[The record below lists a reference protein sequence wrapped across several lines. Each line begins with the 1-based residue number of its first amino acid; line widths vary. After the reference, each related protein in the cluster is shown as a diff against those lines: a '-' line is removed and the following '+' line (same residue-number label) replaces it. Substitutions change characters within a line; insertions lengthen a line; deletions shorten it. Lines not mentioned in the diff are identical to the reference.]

1 MSKRDLMTASR
12 CIGKSTVALF
22 LIAVATASPEAPAQR
37 APIKGWTVGI
47 LWHAANLEGE
57 MVMYQPFADGMRA
70 LGYVEGHNV
79 NFDHTFV
86 DEKYER
92 FPANAQQLIDRK
104 VDIIMASVPDAAKTA
119 AELTKTIP
127 IVFATSGDPIKTGL
141 VASIRQPGGNVT
153 GFSLFSP
160 ELTTKHL
167 EMLHE
172 IVPGLSSAAIL
183 WNPGN
188 QDHPD
193 TLKRAEQAAKQLN
206 IKIVPISAKGPEEFS
221 DAFSEMKKSKVNGL
235 VVLGDAMFR
244 VNRAS
249 IIALA
254 AETRLPAVYAP
265 RDYAES
271 GGLIS
276 YGACIPCNFR
286 RTATYIDKILKGAK
300 PGDLPVEQP
309 ATFEMVVNL
318 KTAAALGLTIPAT
331 LLLVA
336 DQVIE

>member
-57 MVMYQPFADGMRA
+57 MVMYQPFVDGMRA

-119 AELTKTIP
+119 AELT
-127 IVFATSGDPIKTGL
+127 
-141 VASIRQPGGNVT
+141 NVT

>member
-1 MSKRDLMTASR
+1 MTASR
-12 CIGKSTVALF
+12 CIGKSTVVLF
-22 LIAVATASPEAPAQR
+22 LIAVATASPEALAQR

-92 FPANAQQLIDRK
+92 FPANAQQ
-104 VDIIMASVPDAAKTA
+104 
-119 AELTKTIP
+119 
-127 IVFATSGDPIKTGL
+127 
-141 VASIRQPGGNVT
+141 
-153 GFSLFSP
+153 
-160 ELTTKHL
+160 
-167 EMLHE
+167 
-172 IVPGLSSAAIL
+172 
-183 WNPGN
+183 NPGN

-206 IKIVPISAKGPEEFS
+206 IKIVPVSAKGPEEFS
-221 DAFSEMKKSKVNGL
+221 DAFSEMKKSKLNGL